1 MGVAHMNE
9 KKDTV
14 TTEEVRAYWGKRN
27 IPQQWYSKK
36 TPFTRQWFNELSY
49 KRYDRYYPYLKTESE
64 FEHHR
69 GEEVLEIG
77 CGIGTDLVEF
87 AKGGAL
93 VTGTDLGP
101 DQVMLTKLNFDLR
114 GLPYREIKEA
124 NAENLPFPNGS
135 FDLVYSIGVIHHV
148 ANPEK
153 AVSEIFRVLK
163 PDGKAIV
170 LVYARGWKHY
180 LKRCL
185 VHGILK
191 GRWFK
196 YGFDWR
202 KVRNEVS
209 EVHGASPR
217 TEIWTKSEVRKLFKQ
232 FPTLEIK
239 KRRLGEFFEYK
250 PYNTVMFPV
259 FVRNILFLLG
269 FESLVGENWFVKVDK
284 TKWPKEE
291 TFFGVW
297 WRHY

>member
-1 MGVAHMNE
+1 MPEE
-9 KKDTV
+9 KHKV
-14 TTEEVRAYWGKRN
+14 TTEEVRAYWGKKN

-36 TPFTRQWFNELSY
+36 TPFTLPWFNELSY
-49 KRYDRYYPYLKTESE
+49 KRYTLYYPYVKTESE
-64 FEHHR
+64 FEYHG

-87 AKGGAL
+87 AKGGAI

-101 DQVMLTKLNFDLR
+101 DQVMLTKLNLDLR
-114 GLPYREIKEA
+114 DLPYKEVREADI
-124 NAENLPFPNGS
+124 ENLPFPDGS
-135 FDLVYSIGVIHHV
+135 FDLVYCIGVIHHV

-180 LKRCL
+180 LKRSF

-191 GRWFK
+191 GKWFT

-202 KVRNEVS
+202 KVRSEVS

-217 TEIWTKSEVRKLFKQ
+217 TEIWTKREVRELFKQ

-250 PYNTVMFPV
+250 PYNTVMFPA
-259 FVRNILFLLG
+259 FVKNIFFLLG
-269 FESLVGENWFVKVDK
+269 LESLVGENWFVKAFK
-284 TKWPKEE
+284 IKFLKEE
-291 TFFGVW
+291 TFWGVW
-297 WRHY
+297 FRHY